1 MFIVEEEPFG
11 QLTLYT
17 MRNEDSGEYV
27 SIVPGYGAII
37 HRLALATPTEELVQ
51 VMEGY
56 ESSEQLL
63 ADGSHSFKGNV
74 LFPFP
79 NRIKDGRYTFDGNPF
94 QLPVNEADRGH
105 ALHGYLYH
113 AAFDVVAQGASVK
126 GAFLVLEYE
135 SDGKTEGYP
144 YKYILDLD
152 FRLTDDGFSCKVV
165 VQNND
170 EKEMPLGFGYHPY
183 FSLSGQVDQLLL
195 KMPVKAQLELD
206 SRMIPTGGEQ
216 APNRYAEFTPIGSD
230 FLDNAYFVSE
240 DKGVAVT
247 QLVDPARNLKLEVW
261 QETGPNGFN
270 YLQVYTPKTRQS
282 IAIEP
287 MSCAPDAFNNSKGLI
302 RLKPDE
308 VVETTF
314 GVRLS

>member
-11 QLTLYT
+11 ELTLFSL
-17 MRNEDSGEYV
+17 RNEDTGEYA
-27 SIVPGYGAII
+27 SLVPGYGAII

-56 ESSEQLL
+56 ERSEQLL
-63 ADGSHSFKGNV
+63 ADGSQSFKGNV

-79 NRIKDGRYTFDGNPF
+79 NRVKDGRYAFGGKPF

-105 ALHGYLYH
+105 ALHGNLYN
-113 AAFDVVAQGASVK
+113 AAFEVVAQGASVK

-135 SDGKTEGYP
+135 SDGKAEGYP
-144 YKYILDLD
+144 FKYILGLD
-152 FRLTDDGFSCKVV
+152 YRLTDEGFSCKVV

-170 EKEMPLGFGYHPY
+170 EKDIPLGFGYHPY
-183 FSLSGQVDQLLL
+183 FSLSSEVNHLLL
-195 KMPVKAQLELD
+195 KMPVQAQLALD
-206 SRMIPTGGEQ
+206 SRMIPTGAEE
-216 APNRYAEFTPIGSD
+216 APNRYVAFSPIGSD
-230 FLDNAYFVSE
+230 LLDNAYFVSHE
-240 DKGVAVT
+240 KGVAVT
-247 QLVDPARNLKLEVW
+247 QLVDPGRNLTLEVW

-287 MSCAPDAFNNSKGLI
+287 MTCAPDAFNNGKGLI
-302 RLKPDE
+302 VLKPNE
-308 VVETTF
+308 VVEATF
-314 GVRLS
+314 GVRLK